1 MKYLQICCLIVTSA
15 ISWGQSTTSK
25 NSVIDLKG
33 NGNII
38 RVIQTDKI
46 VEYNL
51 SIKTQS
57 EKFIKYLNSFPNLN
71 FNIKKL
77 LTKTDKVLEILS
89 NANKTN
95 SFTSKDLLDRF
106 EKYIRENENL
116 RLENEKLRQQ
126 SNDNDY
132 SALLEE
138 ANKKL
143 EQFDDEGYQKI
154 LQKGLERF
162 NKTRMQIAKIYYLQ
176 ARNSYTNY
184 FYKVALQ
191 QINEAVKF
199 IPDDPTLIILKSEIL
214 TYLNRG
220 EEALNYLKDN
230 FKNITQDSIISEA
243 NLRLGFIYLSLE
255 NFDSALS
262 YSQKAIKLEHKYY
275 DNNDYFSPLC
285 VIGLIYLY
293 QGNYNKALDFFR
305 NALEVEQKNS
315 GKAGYQNPILFNN
328 IGTAYSFLH
337 RNDSALYYSLKA
349 VNFLKEVSLEETPL
363 LMSSYETLFAI
374 YIDQKNLTEA
384 EEYRNKIETIIDKYY
399 GKYSVEKA
407 VTYNNIALY
416 FEHSSINDSSIFYYK
431 KSLNILTT
439 INSNYN
445 AKTGLVALNIGY
457 HYNSKN
463 QYDSAIIYYE
473 RALNNY
479 QAIFDKVAVQLYD
492 CYQPLGLAYYH
503 SSNYSMAFHIDSL
516 ALITSQ
522 KKYGTASS
530 NSQEIYFK
538 LGILDLIEEKQ
549 VEAIEYLNKT
559 TWTFPAILQRIKSE
573 ALQLS
578 TWDRHNSI
586 KLMLAQMDLL
596 KQKPNLNQFATIAM
610 NTSLGIAQY
619 YNTIKD
625 FKHVIEYYENA
636 LDFAKQTQ
644 NPILDQVNI
653 CLNIAQYY
661 ASIDNSKRAI
671 QFYIKALNFS
681 KQAQNAES
689 HQLNVCLNIAQY
701 YSSINDTKHA
711 IQFYFKALKYA
722 NQGENSIISSL
733 NVCLTIAHY
742 YCNLGDKIRAA
753 DFFEKAIKLSLK
765 IKTPM
770 PPIIINTTNIMK
782 QYNDCKSK

>member
-1 MKYLQICCLIVTSA
+1 MKYLTICCLVITST

-25 NSVIDLKG
+25 NSAIDLKG

-38 RVIQTDKI
+38 RVIQTDQI

-57 EKFIKYLNSFPNLN
+57 DRFIRYLNSFPNLN
-71 FNIKKL
+71 FNIKRL

-89 NANKTN
+89 HPNKTD

-138 ANKKL
+138 ANKRL

-162 NKTRMQIAKIYYLQ
+162 NKTRMQIARIYYLQ
-176 ARNSYTNY
+176 ARNNYTNY
-184 FYKVALQ
+184 HYKLALQ
-191 QINEAVKF
+191 QVNEAVIF
-199 IPDDPTLIILKSEIL
+199 IPNDPALIILRSEIL
-214 TYLNRG
+214 TYLNRA
-220 EEALNYLKDN
+220 EEALNYLKDS

-243 NLRLGFIYLSLE
+243 NLRLGFIYLSLD

-262 YSQKAIKLEHKYY
+262 YSQKAIKLENKYY
-275 DNNDYFSPLC
+275 DKDDYFSPLC

-293 QGNYNKALDFFR
+293 QADYNKALDFFK
-305 NALEVEQKNS
+305 NALEVERRSS
-315 GKAGYQNPILFNN
+315 GKAGYQNPILFSN
-328 IGTAYSFLH
+328 IGTAYYFLH
-337 RNDSALYYSLKA
+337 KYDSALYYSLSA
-349 VNFLKEVSLEETPL
+349 VTFLQEVSLDETPL
-363 LMSSYETLFAI
+363 LRPSYETLFSI
-374 YIDQKNLTEA
+374 YVDQKNLTKA
-384 EEYRNKIETIIDKYY
+384 EEYKNKIETIIDKYY
-399 GKYSVEKA
+399 GKYSIEKA
-407 VTYNNIALY
+407 ITYNNIAFY
-416 FEHSSINDSSIFYYK
+416 FEHTSIKDSSIFYYN
-431 KSLNILTT
+431 KSLNILRT
-439 INSNYN
+439 INPNHN
-445 AKTGLVALNIGY
+445 AKTGLVASNIGY
-457 HYNSKN
+457 YYNSKN
-463 QYDSAIIYYE
+463 QYDSAIIYFE
-473 RALNNY
+473 NALSNY
-479 QAIFDKVAVQLYD
+479 QEIYDKVAVQLYD

-503 SSNYSMAFHIDSL
+503 SFNYSMAFHIDSL
-516 ALITSQ
+516 ALVTSK
-522 KKYGTASS
+522 KKYGTVSS
-530 NSQEIYFK
+530 NSQEMYFK

-559 TWTFPAILQRIKSE
+559 TWTFPTILQRIKSE
-573 ALQLS
+573 AQQLS
-578 TWDRHNSI
+578 TWDRHNAI

-596 KQKPNLNQFATIAM
+596 KQKPDLNQFALLAM

-636 LDFAKQTQ
+636 LGFAKQTQ

-653 CLNIAQYY
+653 CVNIAQYY
-661 ASIDNSKRAI
+661 ASIDNSKRTI
-671 QFYIKALNFS
+671 QFYLKALNLS
-681 KQAQNAES
+681 KQGENLES
-689 HQLNVCLNIAQY
+689 NQLNICMNIAQY
-701 YSSINDTKHA
+701 YNTINDTKHA

-722 NQGENSIISSL
+722 NQCQNPIMNRL
-733 NVCLTIAHY
+733 NVCLSIAHY
-742 YCNLGDKIRAA
+742 YCNLGDKIQAS
-753 DFFEKAIKLSLK
+753 DFFEKAIKLSSE
-765 IKTPM
+765 IKTPI